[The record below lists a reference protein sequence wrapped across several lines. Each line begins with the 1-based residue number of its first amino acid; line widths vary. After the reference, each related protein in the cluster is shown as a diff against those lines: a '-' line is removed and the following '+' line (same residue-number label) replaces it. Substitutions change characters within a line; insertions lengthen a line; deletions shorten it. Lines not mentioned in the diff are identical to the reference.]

1 MKTELLACRHA
12 KGSDLKCWSFR
23 NQAALTIKKLRLVM
37 LFEHKCRIVDK
48 MELPFFP
55 SSQYRCRNSKVEK
68 KMAQSL
74 GAAAM
79 LVTASEM
86 FQGSGLIEDGNRNIG
101 LRFDLLN
108 LWH

>member
-1 MKTELLACRHA
+1 
-12 KGSDLKCWSFR
+12 
-23 NQAALTIKKLRLVM
+23 
-37 LFEHKCRIVDK
+37 
-48 MELPFFP
+48 
-55 SSQYRCRNSKVEK
+55 
-68 KMAQSL
+68 MAQSL

-86 FQGSGLIEDGNRNIG
+86 FQESGLIEDGNRNIG